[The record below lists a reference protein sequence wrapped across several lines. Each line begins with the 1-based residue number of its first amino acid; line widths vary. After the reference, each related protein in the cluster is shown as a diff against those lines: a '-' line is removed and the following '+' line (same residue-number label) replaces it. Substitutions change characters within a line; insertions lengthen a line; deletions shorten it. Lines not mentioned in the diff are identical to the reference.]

1 MTLLQIGNMPVDLL
15 LTQRSLPFGDCGN
28 EFIQLIGL
36 DHRHGVGANVVGCAT
51 RIDHAVGHL
60 SLERAVS
67 GESHDAD
74 KIRLVDSEVVCECA
88 DVLVV
93 LPHRILEAA
102 LLAVDGLRPILALLV
117 AEYPARVCLRLDDE
131 NAVLR
136 NDDVV
141 NLRRRPVRQRQVDVV
156 QNPVLVGQPFPQPTC
171 DQLLAALALLLRTV
185 PPEQKYPK
193 HDQKREHASQHPE
206 YRLE

>member
-88 DVLVV
+88 DVLVGMSSSRRRKRRTAKRRCGQSASSSR
-93 LPHRILEAA
+93 PAA
-102 LLAVDGLRPILALLV
+102 AGRCRSESGTRRATLSSTDLRPASRRACPSASDCSTR
-117 AEYPARVCLRLDDE
+117 AEISEARPEARTRLPA
-131 NAVLR
+131 
-136 NDDVV
+136 
-141 NLRRRPVRQRQVDVV
+141 
-156 QNPVLVGQPFPQPTC
+156 
-171 DQLLAALALLLRTV
+171 
-185 PPEQKYPK
+185 
-193 HDQKREHASQHPE
+193 S
-206 YRLE
+206 